1 MNRNIPD
8 KMGNIA
14 DTACCLSGVYILEKA
29 LLSQDFIKAIYKMY
43 LCIQNSVMK
52 LAEAQL

>member
-8 KMGNIA
+8 EMGNIA
-14 DTACCLSGVYILEKA
+14 DTACCLSGVYILEKV
-29 LLSQDFIKAIYKMY
+29 LLSQDFIKA
-43 LCIQNSVMK
+43 IQNSVMK